1 MLLGIDPCVD
11 TWYTNGDTL
20 TAMVVLFIV
29 GPLAA
34 AKDISFLGY
43 TSGFAMGCMVFC
55 TVLIVLQ
62 SSGIPC
68 PLEPDMPE
76 GYWQF
81 MFQSAEQ
88 ECADTWGNITK
99 ESYLDEKYDNEI
111 LAKYRSN
118 ANFELQNSSCSLAKP
133 IAEFYHEVPEQ
144 TCKNEYISLTLA
156 SAYAIPTM
164 VFAFQCHASVL
175 PIYSELKQPSKQKMQ
190 YVSTISIGL
199 VFIMY
204 LLASLFGYLTFK
216 NVTGPELFVMYSGY
230 MPDDKLILVGRLMVL
245 ICVIF
250 SAPLLHFPCRKA
262 FIVQVWGV
270 EKMPQGNDFK
280 WSIWL
285 GTMFGILSMV
295 VLLVIY
301 VPNIK
306 EVFGLAGATVAT
318 MLVIIMPA
326 GFYYLIGPEEKTSMK
341 KKINLVVIGFGV
353 VFAIFS
359 TGLIIYG
366 WFVQKDHHAPC
377 EKIQN
382 SLHLVLQDA

>member
-1 MLLGIDPCVD
+1 MTP
-11 TWYTNGDTL
+11 
-20 TAMVVLFIV
+20 
-29 GPLAA
+29 
-34 AKDISFLGY
+34 
-43 TSGFAMGCMVFC
+43 
-55 TVLIVLQ
+55 VLIPIIAHGFQQIPPAKFHLQ
-62 SSGIPC
+62 SKN
-68 PLEPDMPE
+68 
-76 GYWQF
+76 F
-81 MFQSAEQ
+81 MKKF
-88 ECADTWGNITK
+88 
-99 ESYLDEKYDNEI
+99 
-111 LAKYRSN
+111 
-118 ANFELQNSSCSLAKP
+118 QNSHAP
-133 IAEFYHEVPEQ
+133 I
-144 TCKNEYISLTLA
+144 NTL
-156 SAYAIPTM
+156 IFHLHPPTLSQQWF
-164 VFAFQCHASVL
+164 FAFQCHASVL

-262 FIVQVWGV
+262 FIVQVWGP
-270 EKMPQGNDFK
+270 EKMPQGNDFR

-285 GTMFGILSMV
+285 GSMFGILTMV

-306 EVFGLAGATVAT
+306 EVFGLAGASVAT

-326 GFYYLIGPEEKTSMK
+326 GFYYLLGPEEKTSMK
-341 KKINLVVIGFGV
+341 KRINLVVVGFGV

-366 WFVQKDHHAPC
+366 WFHPHTLEEPC
-377 EKIQN
+377 RKLLDSII
-382 SLHLVLQDA
+382 S